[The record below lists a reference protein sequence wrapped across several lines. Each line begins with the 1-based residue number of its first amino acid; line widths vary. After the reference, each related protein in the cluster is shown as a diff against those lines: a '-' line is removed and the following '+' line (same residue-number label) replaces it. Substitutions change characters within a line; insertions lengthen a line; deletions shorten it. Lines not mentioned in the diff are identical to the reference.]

1 MNYQEFLEYRDLQ
14 LKKNP
19 NLVDLGNTNLYKY
32 FNFDNSIETVKG
44 HVNGNVHRCHL
55 VEDWLN
61 HYSIDQV
68 YKKNIGVST
77 GVRNTL
83 QMLAERYKDKNWL
96 IPKDVYPFYQAN
108 LNNNVKSVSEYQ
120 TLTFEEK
127 FRDLVNAD
135 IMLLN
140 YPLKPFGH
148 QLSHNETQSISKWL
162 KSDNSRLLID
172 DAVYA
177 KKIDIPYLLE
187 LYEQGQVYLLFSL
200 SKGWCMPNVF
210 GVNFIPKEDA
220 DARDIFKKM
229 ERNENNL
236 TLAYAALNEND
247 FLAREKIMEVKINNN
262 LKIVSQLG
270 LFEVQSYLYYSEKSS
285 EEYLNDGYLVI
296 PVSVFGG
303 SNGSILSLLI

>member
-1 MNYQEFLEYRDLQ
+1 MNYQEFLEYRNIQ

-19 NLVDLGNTNLYKY
+19 KLIDLGNTNLYKY
-32 FNFDNSIETVKG
+32 FNFDNSVETVNG

-108 LNNNVKSVSEYQ
+108 INNVKSVSEYQ

-127 FRDLVNAD
+127 FKDLIDAD

-162 KSDNSRLLID
+162 KSDNSRFLII

-177 KKIDIPYLLE
+177 KKTDISYLLE
-187 LYEQGQVYLLFSL
+187 LYNQGQVYLLFSL

-210 GVNFIPKEDA
+210 GVNFIPIEDA
-220 DARDIFKKM
+220 NARDIFKKM

-236 TLAYAALNEND
+236 RLAYAALNKND
-247 FLAREKIMEVKINNN
+247 FLAREKMMEVKINNN
-262 LKIVSQLG
+262 LKSVSQLG

-296 PVSVFGG
+296 PASVFGG
-303 SNGSILSLLI
+303 SAGSVLSLLI